1 METRG
6 FNWICTCGCKN
17 EYNGKRGK
25 NAITTCSRCGSKLRI
40 WKLRVLDSFINEVD
54 EEYEEL
60 PKNEYIYFI
69 KSENF
74 VKIGYT
80 LNIESRLQSLQS
92 SNPHKLKLI
101 YSIETDHA
109 LETLLHKYYQK
120 NNKHHRN
127 EWFIYD
133 DFTER
138 VINVLKIY
146 EKQINKSKKLKNR
159 IIKGLNDVEN

>member
-1 METRG
+1 MERRG
-6 FNWICTCGCKN
+6 FSWICTCGSKN
-17 EYNGKRGK
+17 EYNGKREK
-25 NAITTCSRCGSKLRI
+25 DAITTCSRCGTKLRI
-40 WKLRVLDSFINEVD
+40 WRLRILDDIDE
-54 EEYEEL
+54 EEYEKF
-60 PKNEYIYFI
+60 PQNEYIYFI

-80 LNIESRLQSLQS
+80 LNIETRLQNLQG

-109 LETLLHKYYQK
+109 LEILLHKYYQK

-133 DFTER
+133 VFTER

-146 EKQINKSKKLKNR
+146 EKQLNKAKKLKNR
-159 IIKGLNDVEN
+159 IMKGLNDVEN